1 MANNEVRVKIT
12 GDSSDALNALDE
24 VKESAKGGSGI
35 FESLASAGKLA
46 GAALAT
52 GFAAAGAAAI
62 SFGQQA
68 LSAFATYEQ
77 LQGGAQLMYGDAY
90 DFVAEKAKNAYATV
104 QMSQNEYL
112 QQVNGFAVG
121 LRESLGGNEQAAAE
135 LADRII
141 TAEADI
147 VAATGNSAENVQNA
161 FNGVMRGNYSMLD
174 NLGLGITA
182 TKSGMQEVIDKVNEY
197 NAAQG
202 NATNY
207 SIDNIADVQT
217 ALVEYAEMQ
226 GMAGYAANEAAKTLE
241 GSTAAMAA
249 SWSNLLVAVADDT
262 ADLDGAI
269 EAFATSAEN
278 WLTNMVERINIIVPR
293 MFEAL
298 PKVIPQLVNIVSSIG
313 ATILQGLAGLVP
325 VLLDMGAQMAAGIAE
340 GFGQIAEFLPGFV
353 ASVAET
359 LITNA
364 PAFYEQA
371 VAFFGQMYRAF
382 VDLSLQILEGLG
394 TLVSDALA
402 FLVEM
407 APTMGENVVAFL
419 QTAINAL
426 LEFVPYWLETWL
438 TFLTD
443 AINYV
448 TSNAPMLLEAAAGFI
463 GGVLTA
469 FVNAAPGI
477 LGNIVSTVGEI
488 ISTVW
493 SHVPAMFSAAAELIA
508 QIPSAI
514 WSAAGTIWSAI
525 VDSVSN
531 AVNGIWSIDFWSV
544 GSGIISGIVSGVWS
558 GAGALWDAVVGAAQN
573 AFWGALDFLGIAS
586 PSKLF
591 RDKVGRFIPL
601 GMAAGVDEESPV
613 VQESIE
619 DMFSFDLSPLSREAY
634 TSDASTL
641 VAGFASAMGSAATQ
655 GNSGSTIEIPLV
667 IGVEEIARAVYS
679 GTDALMERGVI
690 EPSFA

>member
-35 FESLASAGKLA
+35 LENLATAGKLA
-46 GAALAT
+46 GAAIAT

-77 LQGGAQLMYGDAY
+77 MQGGAQLMYGDAY

-121 LRESLGGNEQAAAE
+121 LRESLGGNEQAAAQ

-161 FNGVMRGNYSMLD
+161 FNGIMRGNYSMLD

-182 TKSGMQEVIDKVNEY
+182 TKAGMQEVIDKVNEY

-207 SIDNIADVQT
+207 SIDNLADVQT
-217 ALVEYAEMQ
+217 ALVEYVAMQ
-226 GMAGYAANEAAKTLE
+226 GLAGYAANEAADTLE
-241 GSTAAMAA
+241 GSTASMAA

-278 WLTNMVERINIIVPR
+278 WLENMVERINIIVPR

-298 PKVIPQLVNIVSSIG
+298 PKVIPQLANIVVSIG

-325 VLLDMGAQMAAGIAE
+325 VLLDMGRQMAAGIAE
-340 GFGQIAEFLPGFV
+340 GFGQIAEFLPGFI

-359 LITNA
+359 LINNA

-371 VAFFGQMYRAF
+371 FAFFGEMYRAF
-382 VDLSLQILEGLG
+382 VDLSLQVLEGLG

-463 GGVLTA
+463 SGVLTA

-477 LGNIVSTVGEI
+477 LGNIISTVGEI
-488 ISTVW
+488 VSTVW

-613 VQESIE
+613 VRESIE
-619 DMFSFDLSPLSREAY
+619 DMFNFDLSPLSREAY

-641 VAGFASAMGSAATQ
+641 VAGFASAMGSVAAQ
-655 GNSGSTIEIPLV
+655 GTPGGTIEIPLV
-667 IGVEEIARAVYS
+667 IGSEELARAVYS

>member
-35 FESLASAGKLA
+35 LENLASAGKLA
-46 GAALAT
+46 GAAIAT
-52 GFAAAGAAAI
+52 GFAVAGAAAI

-121 LRESLGGNEQAAAE
+121 LRESLGGNEQAAAQ

-161 FNGVMRGNYSMLD
+161 FNGIMRGNYSMLD

-217 ALVEYAEMQ
+217 ALVEYTAMQ
-226 GMAGYAANEAAKTLE
+226 GLAGYAANEAADTLE
-241 GSTAAMAA
+241 GSTASMAA
-249 SWSNLLVAVADDT
+249 SWNNLLVAVADDT

-278 WLTNMVERINIIVPR
+278 WLENMVERINIIVPR

-298 PKVIPQLVNIVSSIG
+298 PMVIPQLANIVASIG

-325 VLLDMGAQMAAGIAE
+325 VLLDMGRQMAAGIAE
-340 GFGQIAEFLPGFV
+340 GFGQIA
-353 ASVAET
+353 
-359 LITNA
+359 
-364 PAFYEQA
+364 
-371 VAFFGQMYRAF
+371 GQMYTAF
-382 VDLSLQILEGLG
+382 VNLSLQILEGLG
-394 TLVSDALA
+394 TLVSDALS

-477 LGNIVSTVGEI
+477 LGNIISTVGEI
-488 ISTVW
+488 VSTVW

-558 GAGALWDAVVGAAQN
+558 GAGTLWDAVVGAAQN

-619 DMFSFDLSPLSREAY
+619 DMFNFDLSPLSREAY

-641 VAGFASAMGSAATQ
+641 VAGFASAMSSAATQ
-655 GNSGSTIEIPLV
+655 GNSGGTIEIPLV
-667 IGVEEIARAVYS
+667 IGAEELARAVYS